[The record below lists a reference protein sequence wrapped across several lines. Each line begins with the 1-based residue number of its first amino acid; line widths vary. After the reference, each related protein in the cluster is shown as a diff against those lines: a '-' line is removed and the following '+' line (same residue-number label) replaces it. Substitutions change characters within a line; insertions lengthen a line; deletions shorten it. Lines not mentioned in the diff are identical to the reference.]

1 MVGLIY
7 DTICVSAFVCVK
19 ISMNLCHLCQIYV
32 YCIYLF
38 IYLILQ
44 SDHCERIMCACP
56 PTRRTLAA
64 SLAWPTAA
72 AHANIWPKYFTDFS
86 QIFHRFGATG
96 FTDFSQIF
104 YRFGALDSQ
113 IFHRFFTDPGHLET
127 LDSQIFHRFWI
138 PGFTDFSQK

>member
-1 MVGLIY
+1 MCEDIY
-7 DTICVSAFVCVK
+7 E
-19 ISMNLCHLCQIYV
+19 SMPSMPSLYTYIAVRSLRT
-32 YCIYLF
+32 
-38 IYLILQ
+38 
-44 SDHCERIMCACP
+44 DHACACP

-64 SLAWPTAA
+64 SLAWPTA

-113 IFHRFFTDPGHLET
+113 IFHRFFTDFSQIFHTRKHWIHRFFTDSGF
-127 LDSQIFHRFWI
+127 LDSQIFHRF
-138 PGFTDFSQK
+138 FTEIINH